1 MRRWSALG
9 RGRRERSAVVRQTT
23 SHQKDATEACSTAC
37 SIPHARAPGRGSQ
50 ARACARVHASARK
63 YEPHHPGGAHASRA
77 TIQHL
82 VDQCVRVLN
91 LRCSVRRQ
99 RARDLPAHALRR
111 SGVQPPQRERLCT
124 EHEVVAGDGRACA
137 ERRGRNVAVAAAVG
151 AEALLQGFEA
161 LGLAVLLPLVERLAR
176 DGDDGRRLVGGG
188 GLGGL
193 RGRRRRG
200 SVWGLG
206 GGPMDKARDL
216 ELCVLVP
223 PLQLQS
229 SPCGTMRAVCCELHE
244 SSASRC
250 SLKLLLRCSA
260 IEMGPHLRRER
271 AHPVTSALEAAMTIE
286 AARLRGCGADD
297 AKDAKQA
304 QAEHG
309 HSSYRQRPR
318 L

>member
-1 MRRWSALG
+1 M
-9 RGRRERSAVVRQTT
+9 
-23 SHQKDATEACSTAC
+23 
-37 SIPHARAPGRGSQ
+37 
-50 ARACARVHASARK
+50 
-63 YEPHHPGGAHASRA
+63 
-77 TIQHL
+77 
-82 VDQCVRVLN
+82 
-91 LRCSVRRQ
+91 
-99 RARDLPAHALRR
+99 
-111 SGVQPPQRERLCT
+111 CT

-188 GLGGL
+188 GRGGL

-250 SLKLLLRCSA
+250 SLRLLLRCSA

-286 AARLRGCGADD
+286 AARLRRGRCQGCQAGASRTWAQLLPPTSSAV
-297 AKDAKQA
+297 AKAGASWRPTCRRRTGPAYLLPRQLTVRPSLLA
-304 QAEHG
+304 RHG
-309 HSSYRQRPR
+309 PA
-318 L
+318 